1 MINTTQSTK
10 KNNFIENI
18 KVEGMEIANLKD
30 GQTKDELLTKKFT
43 RNQNNPRHIIV
54 DTFVKAI

>member
-1 MINTTQSTK
+1 MTNTTQSTK
-10 KNNFIENI
+10 KNNFVENI
-18 KVEGMEIANLKD
+18 KVQGMEIANLKD

-43 RNQNNPRHIIV
+43 RHQNNPRHIIA

>member
-1 MINTTQSTK
+1 MTNTTQSTK
-10 KNNFIENI
+10 KNNFVENI
-18 KVEGMEIANLKD
+18 KMEGMEIANLKD

-43 RNQNNPRHIIV
+43 WNQNNQRHIIV